1 MTFMVF
7 HTPLTTPPCHII
19 NKALISS
26 FMTGTRLFKKHRGEK
41 HYTNFPGKADWFNL
55 YEGDLQGCDW
65 CRFGADLD
73 RPFQSWKPFSH
84 SAPWGFFLSEEK
96 TIGAKNTTFFH
107 IWIRETETN
116 KIRRFFSAV
125 LKLDPSFLGMKQ
137 KNSWHDHNFGN
148 PFSSLYI
155 FRVWGT
161 SPQLTIFMV
170 FPGKNGY
177 FHGQFFWQRNVTA
190 DCWGARKFPYRKG
203 LLQLVFSFHVRS
215 HHPHWWGCYAS
226 QSRFGHLR

>member
-116 KIRRFFSAV
+116 KIRRFF
-125 LKLDPSFLGMKQ
+125 Q
-137 KNSWHDHNFGN
+137 
-148 PFSSLYI
+148 PFSNLILLFSEWNRKTRGMITILEIHFPVCI
-155 FRVWGT
+155 FSEFEEPLLSSRFSWSFQEKTV
-161 SPQLTIFMV
+161 IFMGN
-170 FPGKNGY
+170 FSGSEM
-177 FHGQFFWQRNVTA
+177 
-190 DCWGARKFPYRKG
+190 
-203 LLQLVFSFHVRS
+203 LLQIAGGLGNFPIERVCCNWYS
-215 HHPHWWGCYAS
+215 HFMCDLIIHIGGGAMQVNHAS
-226 QSRFGHLR
+226 VI

>member
-7 HTPLTTPPCHII
+7 HTHLTTPPCHII

-55 YEGDLQGCDW
+55 YEADLQGCDW
-65 CRFGADLD
+65 CRFGADPKLKAIQPFGSLRVFSFRRKNHWGQKHHVFPHLD
-73 RPFQSWKPFSH
+73 TWNRNQQ
-84 SAPWGFFLSEEK
+84 
-96 TIGAKNTTFFH
+96 
-107 IWIRETETN
+107 N
-116 KIRRFFSAV
+116 KAFFSAV

-190 DCWGARKFPYRKG
+190 DCWGARKFSYRKG